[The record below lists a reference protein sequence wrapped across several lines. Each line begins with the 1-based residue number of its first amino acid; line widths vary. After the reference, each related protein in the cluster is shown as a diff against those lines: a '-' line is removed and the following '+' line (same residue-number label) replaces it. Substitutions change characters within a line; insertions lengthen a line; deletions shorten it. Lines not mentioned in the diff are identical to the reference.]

1 MSYGL
6 LYIARLTPFELLRG
20 LEIPTGRANVRRSP
34 MGFQGSRPV
43 GAQGLRPARSKSQ
56 EPRPR
61 KCSPGAAVAPSSA
74 SPLTCARPHEG
85 VLGTARFEYL
95 RGMSALKGRRFGVIG
110 AGQMGRGIAQ
120 VAAGTGFSVVLC
132 DATKA
137 LAESGKATI
146 GAALAKLVDKGK
158 ISAED
163 RDGLLDRITASDG
176 LAGLAEVD
184 IAVEAATEN
193 VEIKL
198 GLFKEADRLLPK
210 DAILASNTSSIS
222 ITRLA
227 GATSRPERV
236 IGMHFMNPVPLMKL
250 VEIVRGLQTSD
261 ATYEE
266 VRDLSVQLG
275 KTVITS
281 KDAPGFLVNR
291 MLIPFLNEACFA
303 LEQGLGTPEDIDTG
317 ARLGLNHPM
326 GPLELADLIGL
337 DTTLFIAEVL
347 HREFGDSKYR
357 PATILKNLVAAG
369 WYGKKTGRG
378 FYVYDD
384 KGQKTGRTA

>member
-1 MSYGL
+1 MSG
-6 LYIARLTPFELLRG
+6 
-20 LEIPTGRANVRRSP
+20 AN
-34 MGFQGSRPV
+34 
-43 GAQGLRPARSKSQ
+43 
-56 EPRPR
+56 
-61 KCSPGAAVAPSSA
+61 
-74 SPLTCARPHEG
+74 
-85 VLGTARFEYL
+85 
-95 RGMSALKGRRFGVIG
+95 GRRFGVIG

-137 LAESGKATI
+137 LAEAGKATI
-146 GAALAKLVDKGK
+146 GGALAKVVDKGK
-158 ISAED
+158 MSADD
-163 RDGLLDRITASDG
+163 RTALLERITASDG
-176 LAGLAEVD
+176 LAGLADVD

-193 VEIKL
+193 VDIKL
-198 GLFKEADRLLPK
+198 ALFKEADRLMPK
-210 DAILASNTSSIS
+210 DAILSSNTSSIS

-227 GATSRPERV
+227 GATARPDRV
-236 IGMHFMNPVPLMKL
+236 IGMHFMNPVPVMKL
-250 VEIVRGLQTSD
+250 VELVRGLQTSD
-261 ATYEE
+261 ATYDT
-266 VRDLSVQLG
+266 VRELSIQLG

-303 LEQGLGTPEDIDTG
+303 LEQGLGTAEDIDAG

-326 GPLELADLIGL
+326 GPLALADLIGL

-357 PATILKNLVAAG
+357 PATILKNFVAAG

-378 FYVYDD
+378 FYVYDE
-384 KGQKTGRTA
+384 KGQMTGSSI